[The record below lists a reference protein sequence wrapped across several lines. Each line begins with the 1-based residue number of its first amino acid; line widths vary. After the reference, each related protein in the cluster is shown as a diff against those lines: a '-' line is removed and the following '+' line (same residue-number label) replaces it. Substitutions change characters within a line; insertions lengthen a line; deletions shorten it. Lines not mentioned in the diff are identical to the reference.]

1 MRYKFTIRK
10 KRRCKR
16 KQQRGKGFWGNAARI
31 YRTWQKGYEWM
42 YKKKFKLRRRK
53 RKLRPKQ
60 KGRGFWGNT
69 ARGINNL
76 FSAWHKAYQWDEKE
90 IMRWWN

>member
-1 MRYKFTIRK
+1 
-10 KRRCKR
+10 
-16 KQQRGKGFWGNAARI
+16 
-31 YRTWQKGYEWM
+31 M
-42 YKKKFKLRRRK
+42 YKKKFRLRRRK

-76 FSAWHKAYQWDEKE
+76 FSAWHKAYQ
-90 IMRWWN
+90 